1 MRSIAVV
8 AALAAAVATA
18 AGCGGSDDTLT
29 VYSGREEELV
39 APLFDMFEEE
49 TGVDVEVRYGDSAEL
64 AATIAEEGGNS
75 PADVF
80 FAQDP
85 GSLGSVESQLDVLPD
100 EILDRVDTRFRDA
113 DGRWTGTSGR
123 SRVLVYNTDARS
135 EDEVPDTV
143 QDLLDER
150 WDGRIGV
157 APTNASFQAF
167 VTAMRLSEGDD
178 ATRKWLTDLKALHP
192 KIYEKNTPIVE
203 AAASGE
209 IDLGLVN
216 HYYLYLVREEQPDA
230 PIENHFLEEG
240 DPGALVS
247 VAGAAVLASSGQ
259 SENAQRFV
267 DFLLSAD
274 GQRFYVDEAEE
285 AEYPLVAG
293 IDAKAGLPPLA
304 SLHGPDVDLTSF
316 GAEHEVT
323 IELLR
328 ETGYLTRAGERGRA
342 PRSRSSSRRA
352 SSSRSCCCRSRTSW
366 CGSRAAA
373 GSSRSWARRRPGASS
388 GTRSCWRSASSRPRC
403 SSACRSPGS

>member
-1 MRSIAVV
+1 MRSITVV
-8 AALAAAVATA
+8 AALVAAVTTA

-39 APLFDMFEEE
+39 APLFEMFEEE
-49 TGVDVEVRYGDSAEL
+49 TGLDVEVRYGDSAEL
-64 AATIAEEGGNS
+64 AATIAEEGDNS

-85 GSLGSVESQLDVLPD
+85 GSLGAVESQLEVLPD
-100 EILDRVDTRFRDA
+100 EILDRVEPRFRDA

-123 SRVLVYNTDARS
+123 SRVLVYNTDALA

-167 VTAMRLSEGDD
+167 VTAMRLSEGDE
-178 ATRKWLTDLKALHP
+178 ATRQWLTDLKALHP

-203 AAASGE
+203 AAASGA

-230 PIENHFLEEG
+230 PIANHFLAEG

-247 VAGAAVLASSGQ
+247 VAGAAVLASSGK
-259 SENAQRFV
+259 SEDAERFV
-267 DFLLSAD
+267 EFLLSEE

-293 IDAKAGLPPLA
+293 IAAKAGLPPLA

-316 GAEHEVT
+316 GAEHEAT

-328 ETGYLTRAGERGRA
+328 ETGYLT
-342 PRSRSSSRRA
+342 
-352 SSSRSCCCRSRTSW
+352 
-366 CGSRAAA
+366 
-373 GSSRSWARRRPGASS
+373 
-388 GTRSCWRSASSRPRC
+388 
-403 SSACRSPGS
+403 

>member
-1 MRSIAVV
+1 MRSITVV
-8 AALAAAVATA
+8 AALVAAVATA

-39 APLFDMFEEE
+39 APLFEMFEEE

-64 AATIAEEGGNS
+64 AATIAEEGENS

-85 GSLGSVESQLDVLPD
+85 GSLGAVESQLEVLPD
-100 EILDRVDTRFRDA
+100 EILDRVEARFRDA

-123 SRVLVYNTDARS
+123 SRVLVYNTDALS

-178 ATRKWLTDLKALHP
+178 ATRKWLTDLRALHP

-203 AAASGE
+203 AAASGA

-230 PIENHFLEEG
+230 PIANHFLAEG

-259 SENAQRFV
+259 SEDAERFV
-267 DFLLSAD
+267 EFLLSEE

-293 IDAKAGLPPLA
+293 IDAKEGLPPLA
-304 SLHGPDVDLTSF
+304 SLRGPDVDLTSF
-316 GAEHEVT
+316 GAEHEAT

-328 ETGYLTRAGERGRA
+328 ETGYLT
-342 PRSRSSSRRA
+342 
-352 SSSRSCCCRSRTSW
+352 
-366 CGSRAAA
+366 
-373 GSSRSWARRRPGASS
+373 
-388 GTRSCWRSASSRPRC
+388 
-403 SSACRSPGS
+403 